1 MLAINSIEPKS
12 NLKRNPAVTKSMEP
26 AGIHGLENKPK
37 LISDEDLARGISAD
51 ELLNRV
57 RPRIKLLFE
66 R

>member
-1 MLAINSIEPKS
+1 MFAINSIELKS

-26 AGIHGLENKPK
+26 ARIHRLENKPK

-57 RPRIKLLFE
+57 RLRIKLLFE